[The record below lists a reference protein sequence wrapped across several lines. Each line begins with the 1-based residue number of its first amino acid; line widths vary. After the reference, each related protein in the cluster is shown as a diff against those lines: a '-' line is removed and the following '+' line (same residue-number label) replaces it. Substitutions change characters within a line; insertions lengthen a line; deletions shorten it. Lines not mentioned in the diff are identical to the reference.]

1 MRTSSR
7 QVIVLLFDEVELLDF
22 AAPVQVLS
30 IAGRHY
36 NFRPFKITTAAHAAG
51 LVVTRNQLTVQADC
65 AFDACPAAEV
75 LLVPGGYG
83 ARRALADTSL
93 LAWVEAQARG
103 AELILSAGYG
113 CLLLAKAGVCAAE
126 RLAVPADIEDVFRE
140 LEPCA
145 EPSSEQLVV
154 SGKIISVRDSARA
167 LDLGLSA
174 TRRLLGPKFEA
185 QVATRLGA
193 ALEIDVKADPVRI
206 VEPGD

>member
-1 MRTSSR
+1 M
-7 QVIVLLFDEVELLDF
+7 LLFDEVELLDF

-51 LVVTRNQLTVQADC
+51 LVATRNQLAVHAGCDL
-65 AFDACPAAEV
+65 DACPAAEV

-83 ARRALADTSL
+83 ARRALADTRL
-93 LAWVEAQARG
+93 LAWIEAQARG

-113 CLLLAKAGVCAAE
+113 CLLLAKAGICAGQ
-126 RLAVPADIEDVFRE
+126 RLSVPADIEDVFRE
-140 LEPCA
+140 LEPGA
-145 EPSSEQLVV
+145 EPSSEELVV
-154 SGKIISVRDSARA
+154 SGKIVSVRDSARA

-174 TRRLLGPKFEA
+174 TRILLGPKFAA

-193 ALEIDVKADPVRI
+193 ALAIDVPAGPVRI

>member
-36 NFRPFKITTAAHAAG
+36 NFRPFKITTAARAAG
-51 LVVTRNQLTVQADC
+51 LVATRNQLAVQADC
-65 AFDACPAAEV
+65 DFDACPAAEV

-83 ARRALADTSL
+83 ARRALADTRL
-93 LAWVEAQARG
+93 LAWIEAQARR

-113 CLLLAKAGVCAAE
+113 CLLLAKAGVCMGQ
-126 RLAVPADIEDVFRE
+126 RLAVPTDIEDVFRE
-140 LEPCA
+140 LEPGA

-154 SGKIISVRDSARA
+154 SGKIVSVRDSARA

-174 TRRLLGPKFEA
+174 TRILLGPKFEA

-193 ALEIDVKADPVRI
+193 RLEIDVKAEPVRI